1 MSDVVIRAESVGKLY
16 RIGEQREQYLALRDV
31 LARSLR
37 APVRLLGRKAPRSTR
52 DSNQL
57 WALKDVSFEIRQG
70 DVVGILGR
78 NGAGKSTL
86 LKILARVTKPTEGF
100 TEVYG
105 RMGTLL
111 EVGTG
116 FHPELTGRENVFLSG
131 AILGM
136 RKVEIQRKFDEIVA
150 FSEVERFIDT
160 PLKHYSSGMQMRLA
174 FAVAAHLEP
183 EILLVDEVL
192 AVGDAAFQKKCLGK
206 MQEVSAAG
214 RTVVFV
220 SHQLQA
226 VSALTQRC
234 ILLESGRCVRIGDT
248 ADVMTQYLASA
259 VRLGAAYQAEPSM
272 TKPSLV
278 YAKLLTSR
286 ISGIHDCGDPLRF
299 AFRVHT
305 PVPFHKP
312 AFSFQIFNQL
322 GQPVVHL
329 LVLDSEMPLFREPG
343 TYELICEIPRSR
355 LYLGQYT
362 ITTHIGGPQGG
373 PDYGSVSQICPF
385 EVISTA
391 SRDHFWKPGTC
402 SYIED
407 CEWSIYPLDAR
418 SASLTGEQADRNC
431 NQIAVE

>member
-1 MSDVVIRAESVGKLY
+1 MSDVVIRAENLGKLY

-37 APVRLLGRKAPRSTR
+37 APARLLGRKAARSSGH
-52 DSNQL
+52 SNQL

-86 LKILARVTKPTEGF
+86 LKILARVTKPTQGF
-100 TEVYG
+100 TEVHG

-183 EILLVDEVL
+183 EILLIDEVL

-214 RTVVFV
+214 RTIVFV

-234 ILLESGRCVRIGDT
+234 ILLESGRCIRTGDT
-248 ADVMTQYLASA
+248 AEIVTQYMASA
-259 VRLGAAYQAEPSM
+259 VRLGAEYLAEPSI
-272 TKPSLV
+272 TKPTLV
-278 YAKLLTSR
+278 YAAPLTSR
-286 ISGIHDCGDPLRF
+286 ISGIHDCGESLRF
-299 AFRVHT
+299 AFRIHT
-305 PVPFHKP
+305 PMPVHKP
-312 AFSFQIFNQL
+312 SFSFQIFNSL

-329 LVLDSEMPLFREPG
+329 LALDSEMPLFRQPG
-343 TYELICEIPRSR
+343 TYELLCEIPRSR
-355 LYLGQYT
+355 LYLGRYT
-362 ITTHIGGPQGG
+362 ITTHISGPQGG
-373 PDYGSVSQICPF
+373 PHYESVSQICPF

-407 CEWSIYPLDAR
+407 CQWSMKPLDPEPATFPGAEGNR
-418 SASLTGEQADRNC
+418 HFDPIG
-431 NQIAVE
+431 VE